1 MMVIDEK
8 IRGLVLDFGG
18 TIDTNG
24 CHWGKMLWHCY
35 QQVGMPVTENQF
47 REAYVYGERALEM
60 YPMILPDY
68 TFRNTLE
75 VKLRIELEQLCVM
88 GAWNADETMFKKVHQ
103 ALLDIVY
110 HQVSTIISRNREVL
124 QALYKKYPMVLA
136 TNFYGN
142 MHQVLKEFQ
151 LDELF
156 IDVIES
162 AVVSIRKPDIRIFKL
177 AVEALGLQPEDVLV
191 VGDSFYKDVE
201 PSCKIGCQTAW
212 LKGEG
217 WVNKQYD
224 ESIPTYILTDFQQ
237 LVSQ

>member
-1 MMVIDEK
+1 
-8 IRGLVLDFGG
+8 
-18 TIDTNG
+18 
-24 CHWGKMLWHCY
+24 
-35 QQVGMPVTENQF
+35 
-47 REAYVYGERALEM
+47 
-60 YPMILPDY
+60 
-68 TFRNTLE
+68 
-75 VKLRIELEQLCVM
+75 
-88 GAWNADETMFKKVHQ
+88 
-103 ALLDIVY
+103 
-110 HQVSTIISRNREVL
+110 
-124 QALYKKYPMVLA
+124 MVLA